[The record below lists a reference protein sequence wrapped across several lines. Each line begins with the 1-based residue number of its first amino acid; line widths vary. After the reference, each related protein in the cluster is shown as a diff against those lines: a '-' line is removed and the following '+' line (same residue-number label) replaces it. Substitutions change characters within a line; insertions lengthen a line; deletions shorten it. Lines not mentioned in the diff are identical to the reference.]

1 MGGSFT
7 ACTVRVKPVVSDNE
21 FSRVN
26 TSSIEA
32 APVQSAPGDNISV
45 SFSTDA
51 STPDVSLEAVKA
63 YESSGEAI
71 YSMVKTAL
79 KNDFTVII
87 TSDHGN
93 IENDTPSHTSND
105 VLTTIISKKKFVCP
119 NRKNYIVNLFDIFP
133 TILKIMNI
141 EPKTN
146 QESNFSYN
154 GSYLVK

>member
-1 MGGSFT
+1 MLEKMNDIKSEYVIKKIQENKHQLI
-7 ACTVRVKPVVSDNE
+7 ACNL
-21 FSRVN
+21 
-26 TSSIEA
+26 A
-32 APVQSAPGDNISV
+32 A
-45 SFSTDA
+45 TDMIGHLL
-51 STPDVSLEAVKA
+51 PKHYLEAIKA

-105 VLTTIISKKKFVCP
+105 VLTTIISKKKLVSP